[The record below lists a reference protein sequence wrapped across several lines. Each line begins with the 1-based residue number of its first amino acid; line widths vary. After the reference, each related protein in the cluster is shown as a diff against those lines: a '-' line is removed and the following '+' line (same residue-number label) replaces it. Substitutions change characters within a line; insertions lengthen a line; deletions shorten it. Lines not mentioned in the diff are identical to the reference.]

1 MEATDWSKVRDG
13 EQISSRCITLTEQTT
28 TTRHSK
34 EERNRFYSFATVT
47 MIAEDQFRQNMEEF
61 NPMAALLGMDVTLR
75 REVHPERARI
85 NELIVNQHNEDIESL
100 KKQIDEKNKEIV
112 DLRKAMDALEEQN
125 QELNVAL
132 KSRNEEIKALKARL
146 GRLEKDKKEL
156 EDELRS
162 VKVKVDRM
170 ESDIKE
176 LSEAKLVQE
185 EKNIELQES
194 LGKVSGKME
203 SRNQAIKK
211 EIKEMKELQ
220 HKEIPPSLVL
230 PRPVRQITPA
240 LLPKHLQQA
249 DRQLHASLSLGEL
262 CRQLQN
268 KMYKIVFPYSFSSG
282 RNYKMKNI
290 HRDLDK
296 LPQPTEEKERSKTK
310 WGELNEK
317 FQWEEAYEEAMKALQ
332 ESRNIDAHPSPLTE
346 EGLIRAAEILN
357 AKGDLKGWLSLKRVH
372 DLIHIWKQLQTFE

>member
-1 MEATDWSKVRDG
+1 MED
-13 EQISSRCITLTEQTT
+13 
-28 TTRHSK
+28 
-34 EERNRFYSFATVT
+34 
-47 MIAEDQFRQNMEEF
+47 F
-61 NPMAALLGMDVTLR
+61 NPMAALVGMDVTLR
-75 REVHPERARI
+75 REVHQERARI

-100 KKQIDEKNKEIV
+100 KKQVEEKNKEIV

-125 QELNVAL
+125 QELNVTL

-146 GRLEKDKKEL
+146 GRLENDKKEL

-162 VKVKVDRM
+162 VKVKVNRM

-176 LSEAKLVQE
+176 LSEAKLAQE

-203 SRNQAIKK
+203 SRNQAMKK
-211 EIKEMKELQ
+211 EIKELKELQ
-220 HKEIPPSLVL
+220 HKEIPPSLDL

-249 DRQLHASLSLGEL
+249 DRELHASLSLGEL

-268 KMYKIVFPYSFSSG
+268 KMYKVVFPNSFSSG

-317 FQWEEAYEEAMKALQ
+317 FHWEEAYEDAMKALQ
-332 ESRNIDAHPSPLTE
+332 ESRNIDAHPCPLTE

-357 AKGDLKGWLSLKRVH
+357 AKGDLKGWLSLKRVQE
-372 DLIHIWKQLQTFE
+372 LIHIWKQLQTLE